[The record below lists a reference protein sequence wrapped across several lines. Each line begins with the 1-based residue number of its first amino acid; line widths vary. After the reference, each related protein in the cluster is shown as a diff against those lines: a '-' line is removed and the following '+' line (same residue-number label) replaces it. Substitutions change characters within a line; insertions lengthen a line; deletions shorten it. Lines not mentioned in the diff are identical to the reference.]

1 MESNDDF
8 NRWRERDSLNEQRI
22 RYGLIL
28 LYYLDRVY
36 LVLGQML
43 QDTEKARVFLVNILT
58 SSVSVYIAI
67 TDDSTA
73 CYCESLL

>member
-73 CYCESLL
+73 YYCESLL